1 MGADILRLLSESQDY
16 KVVIEQFLQAF
27 NPVLEAYLA
36 QKARKAQTAFP
47 PLAQQALQEFLQ
59 AYTMREEAKRIRPL
73 LFCCGYLC
81 LGGKD
86 TEAVLQASISIELLQ
101 TALLIH
107 DDIIDR
113 SEERRKA
120 KTMHLLWEDYYE
132 RMRANSSVHLTRN
145 ERDKKSHFGVSM
157 GILLGDIASGLAYE
171 ALGGSDFSMERKLAA
186 IQTFSEVIHR
196 VAFGEMLD
204 VELGMKEL
212 SKVTE
217 EEILRVYEL
226 KTAGYT
232 TEGPLHV
239 GAVLTGATRN
249 ELKLLSEY
257 AIPLGIA
264 FQIQDDLLGMFG
276 SYEDSGKDEGSDLIE
291 GKRTVLLLNAW
302 QNSRG
307 SARDL
312 LNRVLSEP
320 KMACQ
325 HLQSVR
331 EIIVATGALK
341 HSLQLI
347 EHYLHRVHQSLIG
360 IERELGPKASSA
372 LEKVATYIEQRQ
384 DYRRAIESYAEIAK

>member
-1 MGADILRLLSESQDY
+1 VGVDILRLLAESQDY
-16 KVVIEQFLQAF
+16 KVVIEQFRRAF
-27 NPVLEAYLA
+27 NPVLEAFLS
-36 QKARKAQTAFP
+36 QKAREAQTAFP

-73 LFCCGYLC
+73 LFCGGYLC
-81 LGGKD
+81 LGGRD
-86 TEAVLQASISIELLQ
+86 AEAVLQASISIELLQ

-120 KTMHLLWEDYYE
+120 KTMHLLWEDYFQNQHYPMRYE
-132 RMRANSSVHLTRN
+132 D
-145 ERDKKSHFGVSM
+145 EKSHFGISM

-196 VAFGEMLD
+196 VALGEMLD

-212 SKVTE
+212 SEVTE

-239 GAVLTGATRN
+239 GAVLAGATRN

-257 AIPLGIA
+257 AIPLGVA

-276 SYEDSGKDEGSDLIE
+276 SYEDIGKDEGSDLVE
-291 GKRTVLLLNAW
+291 GKRTPLFLSAW
-302 QNSRG
+302 QNSLG
-307 SARDL
+307 SAREL
-312 LNRVLSEP
+312 LDRVLRQP
-320 KMACQ
+320 KMARR
-325 HLQSVR
+325 HVQSVR

-341 HSLQLI
+341 YALQLI
-347 EHYLHRVHQSLIG
+347 EQYLYRVRQSLIK
-360 IERELGPKASSA
+360 ITDELGQEASCA
-372 LEKVATYIEQRQ
+372 LDKVASYIEQRQ